1 MSEQEL
7 IDFFIRNRDLFHNND
22 ILVSMGRGIA
32 WGFCKFMILLADVC
46 KTLYDTAFG
55 LIDFT
60 SNEKVNDFIS
70 EFQPLLMVLLA
81 LSIVALGISLM
92 MGSEKRP
99 KLAQNAL
106 IMILCVCCS
115 TVVFSELNKMTLSF
129 KNAVEEIPVTDEKAD
144 GVYDMVAD
152 HLYDIYYYDQKL
164 SGGMKSIDF
173 TEKESLPSKNINAEI
188 VSILDYNEV
197 LDWDDSVYSF
207 KSDAAEDILSHRLI
221 AAADASSTY
230 ILGEVNTGALWTN
243 IGNQFY
249 YRYKLDF
256 FPLFCQLGA
265 VIVIYIAFGYR
276 VIRVMFELVFA
287 RLLATLYAAEVSG
300 GERIRKILIFIRDSY
315 ILLVTTT
322 LCIKFFFMLTSLV
335 SAQVENTWVQGLLIL
350 FIAFCVSDGPTLIQ
364 MLIGMDAGL
373 SGGIGKTLMTVRAA
387 SWVSN
392 KTTSLAKHGM
402 GMFSGL
408 FGGKGGGKTP
418 PGGGVSQNS
427 SNPSTDFMNGSSDS
441 SNNTNTFGGNGA
453 NGNDPGMGGNGA
465 NSSNGANGLNGTN
478 GSSGDSSSGT
488 GERTNQDA
496 NPNQRQD
503 YSTQDTGFMDESGT
517 DTPLHE
523 TSAQSPSSFME
534 QEPQSFARPDAES
547 EVLSGSDSGKPQDIM
562 HDKDEN
568 LMNHETHH
576 SSEKEQKL
584 SKESTSTRR
593 MRNEDDRRWNFMDD
607 RETQPARRSSFLNKR
622 KDDSSL
628 TLTKKKKGRD
638 EK

>member
-22 ILVSMGRGIA
+22 ILASMGRGIA
-32 WGFCKFMILLADVC
+32 WGFCKFMIILADVC

-60 SNEKVNDFIS
+60 SNEKINDFIS

-81 LSIVALGISLM
+81 LSIVALGISLI

-99 KLAQNAL
+99 KLVQNAL

-144 GVYDMVAD
+144 GVYDMVSD

-173 TEKESLPSKNINAEI
+173 TKKESLPSRNINAEI
-188 VSILDYNEV
+188 VSILDYNEG
-197 LDWDDSVYSF
+197 LDWDGSVYNF
-207 KSDAAEDILSHRLI
+207 KSGAAEDILSHRLI
-221 AAADASSTY
+221 AAVDSSSTY

-249 YRYKLDF
+249 YRYQMDF

-265 VIVIYIAFGYR
+265 LIVIYVAFGYR

-322 LCIKFFFMLTSLV
+322 LCIKFFFMLTGLV
-335 SAQVENTWVQGLLIL
+335 TSSVANTWVQGLLIL

-373 SGGIGKTLMTVRAA
+373 SGGIGKTLMTVRVA

-402 GMFSGL
+402 GLFSGL
-408 FGGKGGGKTP
+408 LGGKSGGKTP
-418 PGGGVSQNS
+418 PGGGINQNS
-427 SNPSTDFMNGSSDS
+427 SNQSTDFMNGSSDG
-441 SNNTNTFGGNGA
+441 SNNTNNFDENGGNG
-453 NGNDPGMGGNGA
+453 NSPGMGGNDGT
-465 NSSNGANGLNGTN
+465 GTN
-478 GSSGDSSSGT
+478 GSNSANDSSSGSSSGT
-488 GERTNQDA
+488 GEYANQGA

-503 YSTQDTGFMDESGT
+503 YGTQDTGFMDESGT
-517 DTPLHE
+517 DTPLHD
-523 TSAQSPSSFME
+523 TSPQSPSSFME
-534 QEPQSFARPDAES
+534 QEPQSFTTPDAES
-547 EVLSGSDSGKPQDIM
+547 EVLSGSGSGKPQDMM
-562 HDKDEN
+562 HDKEEN
-568 LMNHETHH
+568 LMNNETHH
-576 SSEKEQKL
+576 SSEKEKKL
-584 SKESTSTRR
+584 SKERTSTRR
-593 MRNEDDRRWNFMDD
+593 VRNADDRRWNFMDD
-607 RETQPARRSSFLNKR
+607 KETQPERRSSFLNKR

-628 TLTKKKKGRD
+628 TLNKKKKGRN

>member
-22 ILVSMGRGIA
+22 ILASMGRGIA
-32 WGFCKFMILLADVC
+32 WVFCKFMILLADVC

-129 KNAVEEIPVTDEKAD
+129 KNAVEDIPVTDEKAD

-197 LDWDDSVYSF
+197 LDWDDSVYNF

-221 AAADASSTY
+221 AAVDSGSTY

-265 VIVIYIAFGYR
+265 VIVIYVAFGYR

-408 FGGKGGGKTP
+408 LGGKGGGKTP

-427 SNPSTDFMNGSSDS
+427 SNQSTDFMNGSSDS
-441 SNNTNTFGGNGA
+441 SNNTNIFGENGA
-453 NGNDPGMGGNGA
+453 NGNDPGIGGNGA
-465 NSSNGANGLNGTN
+465 NGSNSANGSN
-478 GSSGDSSSGT
+478 GDSSSGS

-503 YSTQDTGFMDESGT
+503 YSTQDTGFMDETGT
-517 DTPLHE
+517 DTPLQD
-523 TSAQSPSSFME
+523 TSTQSPGSFME
-534 QEPQSFARPDAES
+534 QEPESFARPDAES
-547 EVLSGSDSGKPQDIM
+547 EVLSGSGSAKPQDIM
-562 HDKDEN
+562 HDKEEN
-568 LMNHETHH
+568 LMNNETHH

-593 MRNEDDRRWNFMDD
+593 MRDADDRRWNFMNDK
-607 RETQPARRSSFLNKR
+607 ETQPERRSSFLNKR

-628 TLTKKKKGRD
+628 TLTKKKKGRN